1 MATKTLKTMKNQN
14 FRRIN
19 NATQT
24 YFQELEKRFSET
36 GAYKNLK
43 KMLASKNDTIKELR
57 KKISTYEPSND
68 EIKEED

>member
-1 MATKTLKTMKNQN
+1 MVEVDIFSIQYHTDDFVN
-14 FRRIN
+14 
-19 NATQT
+19 TQIC
-24 YFQELEKRFSET
+24 FQELEKRFSET

-68 EIKEED
+68 EIKEEE